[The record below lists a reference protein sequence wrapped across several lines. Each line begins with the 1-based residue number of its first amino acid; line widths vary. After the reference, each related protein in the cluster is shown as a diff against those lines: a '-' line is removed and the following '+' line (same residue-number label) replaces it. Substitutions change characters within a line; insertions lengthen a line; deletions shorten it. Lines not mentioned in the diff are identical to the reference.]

1 MEKNTVCMDLDA
13 YTNLVIEHKKL
24 QKELEEFRTR
34 LLPDLHDELKETNE
48 EVMMLRVELIK
59 ANINNYRI
67 ENYSLEQVTNVDGW
81 HFAID
86 KNKYDYL
93 YQLGIGTELMLRI
106 IKLVKNEFDAKK
118 ESEE

>member
-1 MEKNTVCMDLDA
+1 MEKNTVCMDLVN
-13 YTNLVIEHKKL
+13 YTNLVIDHREL
-24 QKELEEFRTR
+24 VKELEELKTR
-34 LLPDLHDELKETNE
+34 IIPNLRDELEESDKE
-48 EVMMLRVELIK
+48 VAMLQVELIK
-59 ANINNYRI
+59 KNISNYKI

-81 HFAID
+81 HFAIN
-86 KNKYDYL
+86 KNDYDYL